1 MKKQFFLGAFC
12 TYIIG
17 CATDEAA
24 NKKALAEKEIAVAV
38 NAYREQRLKECRE
51 NIYEKANKIADS
63 ILITRAQLLSPNG
76 SIAPKPVK
84 PVKPTLKEDLDS
96 VEVKPLLQR

>member
-1 MKKQFFLGAFC
+1 MKKQFFLCACC

-17 CATDEAA
+17 CATDDAAKEA
-24 NKKALAEKEIAVAV
+24 LVQREIAVAV

-63 ILITRAQLLSPNG
+63 ILITRAKLLSPNG

-84 PVKPTLKEDLDS
+84 PVKPTLKEDLDT
-96 VEVKPLLQR
+96 VEVKPLLQK

>member
-1 MKKQFFLGAFC
+1 MKKKLFLSLFC
-12 TYIIG
+12 LYFIG

-24 NKKALAEKEIAVAV
+24 KEALVQKEIAVAV
-38 NAYREQRLKECRE
+38 ASFREQRLKECKE

-63 ILITRAQLLSPNG
+63 ILVARAKMLSPNG

-96 VEVKPLLQR
+96 VEVKPLLQK

>member
-1 MKKQFFLGAFC
+1 MKKQFFLNTFC
-12 TYIIG
+12 IFIIG
-17 CATDEAA
+17 CSNNEAA
-24 NKKALAEKEIAVAV
+24 KEALVQKEITVAV

-51 NIYEKANKIADS
+51 NIYDKANKIADS
-63 ILITRAQLLSPNG
+63 ILITRATLLSPNG

-96 VEVKPLLQR
+96 VEVKPLLQK

>member
-1 MKKQFFLGAFC
+1 MKKQLFLCAFC

-17 CATDEAA
+17 CANDEAA
-24 NKKALAEKEIAVAV
+24 KETLVQKEIAVAV

-63 ILITRAQLLSPNG
+63 ILITRARMLSPNG

-96 VEVKPLLQR
+96 VEVKPLLQK

>member
-1 MKKQFFLGAFC
+1 MKKQFFLSTFC
-12 TYIIG
+12 ISVIG
-17 CATDEAA
+17 CTNNEAA
-24 NKKALAEKEIAVAV
+24 KEALVQREIAVAV
-38 NAYREQRLKECRE
+38 NAYQEQRLKECRE
-51 NIYEKANKIADS
+51 NIYDKANKIADS

-96 VEVKPLLQR
+96 VEVKPLLQK